1 MHSREAQ
8 IEPPLIECEW
18 VLEYRRKN
26 IFPTDVILFYFI
38 LFIQGGG
45 YEKEEVRSLDT
56 KGGGY
61 EKEEFACNLY
71 WNNMSY
77 SGGN

>member
-1 MHSREAQ
+1 
-8 IEPPLIECEW
+8 
-18 VLEYRRKN
+18 
-26 IFPTDVILFYFI
+26 

-71 WNNMSY
+71 
-77 SGGN
+77 

>member
-1 MHSREAQ
+1 
-8 IEPPLIECEW
+8 
-18 VLEYRRKN
+18 
-26 IFPTDVILFYFI
+26 
-38 LFIQGGG
+38 
-45 YEKEEVRSLDT
+45 VRSLDT